1 MRIFAGPNGSGKSTI
16 IDSVRSYKTESGKI
30 DFGIYINAD
39 EILVQLKSHKFN
51 FKSYQV
57 QTSVKEFHKIALDSG
72 LINKTFTEKEF
83 NNCYKLRGQ
92 NLQLIHTAKSEEL
105 AQIIADFLRKKLVNA
120 GQKFSF
126 ETVFSHP
133 SKLQIMKDA
142 IKKGYKV
149 YLYFV
154 STSSPELNK
163 ERVKL
168 RVKLGGHSVPLDI
181 IESRYYRSLD
191 LLYEASQLSY
201 QTFFWDNS
209 GKKPFL
215 LANFKVIQGS
225 KNWKIPLQKKYQIGS
240 FNITSIKFSEMQS
253 LFL

>member
-16 IDSVRSYKTESGKI
+16 FDSVRSYKTESVKI
-30 DFGIYINAD
+30 DFGIYINTD
-39 EILVQLKSHKFN
+39 EILVQLKSHKFS

-57 QTSVKEFHKIALDSG
+57 NTTKKEFQKIALDSG
-72 LINKTFTEKEF
+72 LINKSFTEKEF
-83 NNCYKLRGQ
+83 NSSYAINGQKLR
-92 NLQLIHTAKSEEL
+92 LIHSAKSEEL

-120 GQKFSF
+120 EQKFSF

-168 RVKLGGHSVPLDI
+168 RVKLGGHSVPEDK
-181 IESRYYRSLD
+181 IESRYFRSLD
-191 LLYEASQLSY
+191 LLYEASQLRY

-215 LANFKVIQGS
+215 FANFKMMQGS
-225 KNWKIPLQKKYQIGS
+225 KNWKIPTQKKIPDWFFQYYINKIS
-240 FNITSIKFSEMQS
+240 
-253 LFL
+253 